1 MAYLSTVNRVRKDS
15 SYRHNFAIIRLAN
28 FQSSPLYFSSIYI
41 PSFSYFLSLFLSLSP
56 FETTYTRSSKYFL
69 LLLLS
74 SSSFFFVVFLGCPTY
89 SFLRLPRSP
98 SVGLLGPS
106 ALHFVCSN
114 LSFAFHQPRTQGCN
128 NAGVG
133 DKYWLK
139 EGEAG
144 NEGRSRCFGA
154 CLDCA

>member
-74 SSSFFFVVFLGCPTY
+74 SSSFFFVVFLDCPTY
-89 SFLRLPRSP
+89 SFLRLVHRLDFLVLVHFTL
-98 SVGLLGPS
+98 SVLTFRLLS
-106 ALHFVCSN
+106 TNREHKDVTM
-114 LSFAFHQPRTQGCN
+114 R
-128 NAGVG
+128 GVG

-139 EGEAG
+139 KGEAG